1 MKVLKYNEF
10 IEEGFMT
17 RSLNRSKSTDKRIE
31 NKFTEEDLQEFYL
44 KIHEFVPKYNLGR
57 TVSKQYK
64 RVLLDHYTK
73 PVVDYVKQ
81 HGTLDLGTTKGSKSK
96 LPDFEY
102 QFEIPELK
110 NVIVSVKYVDKDKE
124 IKVTCGN
131 NPYEFDISDT
141 EIGHWL
147 ITHFDTNIQDILIEN
162 PQLLELNIK
171 KNWDLFSKL
180 FYDFVYESCYKEL
193 KKMVV
198 KKLKLPNVTFDWM
211 LDDKDQ
217 SDEFGKFY
225 IERIDN
231 KKDKIYFW
239 DNVEMKDN
247 QLIEDILNISKEA
260 YDICLSD
267 IKFKYDC
274 EL

>member
-1 MKVLKYNEF
+1 MIKKFNEF

-44 KIHEFVPKYNLGR
+44 KIHELVPKYKLVG

-64 RVLLDHYTK
+64 RALLDHYTQ
-73 PVVDYVKQ
+73 PVIDYVKQ
-81 HGTLDLGTTKGSKSK
+81 HGTMDLGTTKGSKSK

-110 NVIVSVKYVDKDKE
+110 NVIVSVKYIDKDKE
-124 IKVTCGN
+124 LNVTCGN

-141 EIGHWL
+141 ELGSWL
-147 ITHFDTNIQDILIEN
+147 ISHFDTNIQDILIEN
-162 PQLLELNIK
+162 PKVLEINIK
-171 KNWDLFSKL
+171 NNWDLFSKL

-193 KKMVV
+193 KGMVV

-231 KKDKIYFW
+231 KNNKIYFW
-239 DNVEMKDN
+239 DDVEMKDTK
-247 QLIEDILNISKEA
+247 LIKDILDISKEA
-260 YDICLSD
+260 YDVCLSD
-267 IKFKYDC
+267 IKFKYDY